1 MLFFNN
7 LLFTIIFSV
16 SLAYGKYVNLEK
28 NFFRVNRNSDDISG
42 DWDNSIVP
50 DDFVETGTDKLY
62 RIKSA
67 CFSPATSKYYIVD
80 GNICQ
85 NEELLVATGRFKNA
99 INNTGWSNFEVETF
113 NTVEP
118 HEQAFAAGF
127 LEGNMTHGLLSNHIQ
142 NSVESYCDGFSQ
154 YCERLK
160 PYLKESFDWVKS
172 EIKIRPADDIYWSA
186 VKRVYYQLSGII
198 AGYDKKEFTPNLY
211 WGYHP
216 IVIINLGGDLYDLE
230 RKFNKTKDPV
240 DNRLPD
246 SGKCS
251 GFVKL
256 APNNADLFISQVT
269 MSGFQ
274 MMTRILK
281 LYKFAYDK
289 HEYPGHTTTFASYPG
304 MLYSSDDFALMS
316 NGLAVIETTI
326 NVFNNTLYNQTI
338 PKEQLHCW
346 VRAIVSNQLAR
357 NGREWCEIF
366 SKYNSGTYNNQWVLV
381 DYKKFTPHKPLPKFG
396 VIYVL
401 EQLPGI
407 SYYKDITWYLMKYS
421 YFASYNIPFYR
432 PITKLSGFL
441 NKSETTGPWFSWKNA
456 PRAKIFAR
464 DHHKVTDLDSLKTL
478 MRYNDYTHEEFS
490 KCNCTPPYSAEAAIS
505 ARGDLNPKD
514 GKYEFPGQG
523 HNNHGALDYK
533 GTNYQLF
540 QNLTFRAISSPAYDQ
555 VPPFKWSTFDMKD
568 TIKHIGLPDEWK
580 FPEIEVHWETKI
592 EN

>member
-1 MLFFNN
+1 M
-7 LLFTIIFSV
+7 LLFNKLFLTV
-16 SLAYGKYVNLEK
+16 LCTVTLAYAKSVNPERDY
-28 NFFRVNRNSDDISG
+28 FRVNRNSDDIAG

-50 DDFVETGTDKLY
+50 DDFSETGTDTLY
-62 RIKSA
+62 RVKSA
-67 CFSPATSKYYIVD
+67 CFSPSTSTYTIVE
-80 GNICQ
+80 GNVCQ
-85 NEELLVATGRFKNA
+85 NEDLLVATGRFKNA
-99 INNTGWSNFEVETF
+99 INTTGWSNFEVETF

-127 LEGNMTHGLLSNHIQ
+127 LEGNMTHSLLSNHIQ
-142 NSVESYCDGFSQ
+142 NAVQSYCDGFAH

-198 AGYDKKEFTPNLY
+198 AGYDKKDFTPNLY

-216 IVIINLGGDLYDLE
+216 ILLINLGGDLYDLE
-230 RKFNKTKDPV
+230 RKFNKTKEVV
-240 DNRLPD
+240 DKRLPD
-246 SGKCS
+246 SGRCS

-269 MSGFQ
+269 MSGYQ

-281 LYKFAYDK
+281 LYKFAYYK

-316 NGLAVIETTI
+316 SGLAVIETTI
-326 NVFNNTLYNQTI
+326 NVFNNTLYNRTI
-338 PKEQLHCW
+338 PKEQIHCW

-366 SKYNSGTYNNQWVLV
+366 SRYNSGTYNNQWVVL
-381 DYKKFTPHKPLPKFG
+381 DYNKFKPHQPLPKYG
-396 VIYVL
+396 VLYVL
-401 EQLPGI
+401 EQLPGM
-407 SYYKDITWYLMKYS
+407 SYYKDVTWYLMKYS

-432 PITKLSGFL
+432 PITKFSGFL
-441 NKSETTGPWFSWKNA
+441 NKSEHDGPWFSWKNA

-464 DHHKVTDLDSLKTL
+464 DHHKVTNLDSLRTL

-505 ARGDLNPKD
+505 ARGDLNPKA

-533 GTNYQLF
+533 GTNYELF

-555 VPPFKWSTFDMKD
+555 VPAFKWSTFDMRD

-580 FPEIEVHWETKI
+580 FPEIEIHWETSI
-592 EN
+592 DD